1 MGLFDKIK
9 KVGSDFKKDN
19 DIIAKVYRGE
29 ELTADELSFFNEKRP
44 NTTPAEFKQ
53 KHDDELTLKKHKQH
67 KIGGLKFFTDERGY
81 YYFSFSKS
89 LTGERYYLV
98 GFEWS
103 GPQYKVTSPT
113 VTSGKDVQKGKKG
126 STLGGAAVGTLLAP
140 GVGTLV
146 GAAVGA
152 SGKKKTD
159 VNRKSETTSTQEE
172 IDTTAYLIFIE
183 KDDKRVKRESIKCNT
198 TIAKEVNSLRFTPE
212 AVAMERPEQETVIEE
227 IGIESEGNYEAEAV
241 SSPIEEIKQYK
252 ELLDAGILTQEE
264 FDAKKKKLLGI

>member
-53 KHDDELTLKKHKQH
+53 KHDDELTLKKHKPH

-103 GPQYKVTSPT
+103 GPQYKVTSTT

-126 STLGGAAVGTLLAP
+126 STLGGAAVGSLLAP

-159 VNRKSETTSTQEE
+159 INRKSETTSTQEE
-172 IDTTAYLIFIE
+172 LDTTAYLIFVE
-183 KDDKRVKRESIKCNT
+183 KDDKRIKRESIKCNSS
-198 TIAKEVNSLRFTPE
+198 IAKEVNALRFTSE
-212 AVAMERPEQETVIEE
+212 AVAMERPEQEMISEE
-227 IGIESEGNYEAEAV
+227 LTITAEDNRETETI

-264 FDAKKKKLLGI
+264 FDTKKKELLGI